1 MYRYL
6 GDCHN
11 IAVAFNQEL
20 QLPICL
26 LYGLR
31 QDPGESQEHI
41 MIHVGVIYKD
51 LFLDENGL
59 NSSPESLLLDL
70 IDKNPEYLETKILY
84 FNSFEDLDFLKIL
97 SLTGARIS
105 MDKVEF
111 FKESIVKPFSLSQ
124 S

>member
-20 QLPICL
+20 KLPICL

-31 QDPGESQEHI
+31 QDPGDRPEHI

-51 LFLDENGL
+51 LFLDEKGL
-59 NSSPESLLLDL
+59 NNSPESLLLDL
-70 IDKNPEYLETKILY
+70 IDMNPEYLETKILY
-84 FNSFEDLDFLKIL
+84 FNSCEDLDFLKIL
-97 SLTGARIS
+97 ALTGARIS
-105 MDKVEF
+105 MDKVES
-111 FKESIVKPFSLSQ
+111 FKESIVRPFKLSQ
-124 S
+124 F